1 MKLQVIQ
8 SIKQGLEIIIK
19 NPVILAPIVINA
31 VLNCIFIYF
40 FVYTPK
46 LAYFSKVAPVLP
58 EHFALYAYAILS
70 LLISSF
76 LLSMVCKMVYDA
88 VKGNVSISEAVS
100 LSLRKLVFIFIA
112 TILYS
117 LIVTI
122 GLIAL
127 IVPGI
132 FLLNKFAFYNYAIL
146 LDNTKI
152 IDSFEKSWRIVTG
165 NWWGV
170 FGIHLIFLILI
181 MILSTIA
188 SIIAPVSVQVA
199 IILDFISILLLGWLM
214 SVFTIAYIQLTKQE
228 TTETQ

>member
-1 MKLQVIQ
+1 MD
-8 SIKQGLEIIIK
+8 
-19 NPVILAPIVINA
+19 
-31 VLNCIFIYF
+31 
-40 FVYTPK
+40 
-46 LAYFSKVAPVLP
+46 YFSGVAPVLP
-58 EHFALYAYAILS
+58 EHFALALYAILFVFIS
-70 LLISSF
+70 LF
-76 LLSMVCKMVYDA
+76 LFLMVCKMVYDA
-88 VKGNVSISEAVS
+88 VKGNVSISEAVN
-100 LSLRKLVFIFIA
+100 LSLRKFVFIFIA

-117 LIVTI
+117 LIGII

-170 FGIHLIFLILI
+170 FWIHLIFLILI

-188 SIIAPVSVQVA
+188 SIIAPASVQVA
-199 IILDFISILLLGWLM
+199 LFLDFTSILLSGWLM